1 MNLFGKKKTAPTAT
15 RATVVPSQLPPNDI
29 DRELAELER
38 WISLPALEANNQN
51 LMKVQSVIDNK
62 LGRVWGKSPSTA
74 EMEDLEREL
83 EKLHVEEEAKSQLGR
98 SRGGDKATE
107 LRNKMANLIKMI
119 RALDSYKTPETEA
132 QQRKLLDL
140 AKRLGA
146 ELQALKRGAKRKR
159 VTRRNRTRSTR
170 RKQAPRSS

>member
-1 MNLFGKKKTAPTAT
+1 MSALFGRKKPA
-15 RATVVPSQLPPNDI
+15 VPIQLPPD
-29 DRELAELER
+29 DMERELAELER
-38 WISLPALEANNQN
+38 EFKLGDLENKNKN
-51 LMKVQSVIDNK
+51 LMKAQSVIDNK
-62 LGRVWGKSPSTA
+62 LGRVMGRPPSTA

-83 EKLHVEEEAKSQLGR
+83 EQLHVLDAAKSQLGR

-107 LRNKMANLIKMI
+107 LRNKMTNLINLI
-119 RALDSYKTPETEA
+119 RALDSNKTPETVA

-159 VTRRNRTRSTR
+159 VTRRKRTRSTR
-170 RKQAPRSS
+170 RKRAQRSS